1 MTRVRAFAK
10 INLSLRVIGVL
21 AGGDH
26 ELRTIFQSIALYDTL
41 TIRRTRGPFWIVCDD
56 PACPA
61 DSTNL
66 VWRAAEAAWAASGRS
81 GSPRNVGVTLTK
93 QIPIAAGLGGGSSD
107 AAAALRAFAKMWKVD
122 ARRLPDIAAS
132 LGADVP
138 YFIEGGT
145 VLGLG
150 RGDVL
155 YPLIDRPKAWVAL
168 VVPSFGVSTTD
179 AYAWFDDDAATP
191 PRGRDRW
198 PDRHALRE
206 AQNDLESAVA
216 KRHPEISQI
225 ASALRSAG
233 ASYAAMTGSGSTVFG
248 LFDSKAAA
256 DRAATSLGKR
266 ERALSNIIITRT
278 LSRAECRRLAAK

>member
-1 MTRVRAFAK
+1 MIRVRAFAK
-10 INLSLRVIGVL
+10 INLSLRVLGTL

-26 ELRTIFQSIALYDTL
+26 ELRTIFQSISLYDTL
-41 TIRRTRGPFWIVCDD
+41 TFRRTRGPFWIVCDN

-66 VWRAAEAAWAASGRS
+66 VWRAADAVWAASGRP
-81 GSPRNVGVTLTK
+81 GSPRNIGVTLTK

-107 AAAALRAFAKMWKVD
+107 AAAALRVFAKLWQVD
-122 ARRLPDIAAS
+122 AKRLPDIAAS

-138 YFIEGGT
+138 YFLEGGT

-155 YPLIDRPKAWVAL
+155 YPLIDRPRLWVTL
-168 VVPSFGVSTTD
+168 VVPSFGVSTKDT
-179 AYAWFDDDAATP
+179 YTWFDEDAAMP
-191 PRGRDRW
+191 PQGRDRW
-198 PDRHALRE
+198 PDRRALRE

-216 KRHPEISQI
+216 KRHPEITQI
-225 ASALRSAG
+225 AAALRSAG

-248 LFDSKAAA
+248 LFDRKPAAV
-256 DRAATSLGKR
+256 RAARSLGKR